1 MRKLGES
8 INELMTVLAAG
19 DDASRKAQR
28 AAAVNVAWRNAVEAV
43 YKDAAE
49 MVLDHVNAVYIMAA
63 DEVVKGAPMKASH
76 TGTGAQLVVYSDD
89 SLIRSD
95 LDARQ
100 EFLKMKLK
108 EQGEH
113 VETFKILPSRFDMKS
128 RHPFRRAEADG
139 GPPRSARP
147 VRDEAPRVPLTPEEQ
162 AALEASVDA
171 VESPAVR
178 RALERAIRA
187 DKNRM

>member
-1 MRKLGES
+1 MKIGNAL
-8 INELMTVLAAG
+8 NDLMTQLAAG
-19 DDASRKAQR
+19 DDASVKAQR

-49 MVLDHVNAVYIMAA
+49 MVLGHINAVYIMGA
-63 DEVVKGAPMKASH
+63 DEVVAGAPSKASH
-76 TGTGAQLVVYSDD
+76 TGTGSQLVVYSDD

-113 VETFKILPSRFDMKS
+113 VETFRILPSRFEMKS
-128 RHPFRRAEADG
+128 RHPFRREEDPATSSASRAGRSE
-139 GPPRSARP
+139 PPRP
-147 VRDEAPRVPLTPEEQ
+147 PLTPEEH
-162 AALEASVDA
+162 AALEEHIES

-178 RALERAIRA
+178 AALARAIRA
-187 DKNRM
+187 DTKRR

>member
-43 YKDAAE
+43 YKDAAG

-63 DEVVKGAPMKASH
+63 DEVVKGAPTKASH

-128 RHPFRRAEADG
+128 RHPFRRAEANG
-139 GPPRSARP
+139 SGARSARP

-171 VESPAVR
+171 VESPTVR